1 VNDHDISIRKTLAA
15 AAMIASLAIGAGT
28 GHAKTVASNVYTLRV
43 GSSPASLATSVLFD
57 GQFIWATV
65 QNPKGGVL
73 LKINLTGSIVSST
86 DIAGS
91 PIELAYDGANVW
103 VTDYASSSVTIV
115 NQGGNVL
122 KTIRLPSSAN
132 PEGIT
137 FDGKYVW
144 VANNGVGANSVSK
157 FDARRQTLLATYSV
171 GRNPDGVAFDGTSI
185 WVTNSYSNN
194 VWKINR
200 ETGAYID
207 GFATGVF
214 PLSIVY
220 DGANMWIGNGNG
232 GGAGATD
239 IDVGSL
245 TKIRTADGVAL
256 GSYVTGYRVRGLV
269 FDGSS
274 IWVCNSE
281 DDTVSRL
288 QAANVT
294 LLGTFATGKN
304 PRAVAFDG
312 TKIWIANSGENSLTV
327 IGPATDSAALA
338 GAAPMAVAQREVD
351 PSSAIGPMVK
361 LILDAN

>member
-1 VNDHDISIRKTLAA
+1 MNDHDVSIRKTLAA
-15 AAMIASLAIGAGT
+15 AAMIASLAVGGQV
-28 GHAKTVASNVYTLRV
+28 GHAKTVASNVYTLHV
-43 GSSPASLATSVLFD
+43 GNSPASLASSVLFD
-57 GQFIWATV
+57 GQFIWTTV
-65 QNPKGGVL
+65 KNPNGGVL
-73 LKINLTGSIVSST
+73 LKIDLIGSIVSST

-115 NQGGNVL
+115 NQSGKVL
-122 KTIRLPSSAN
+122 KTIQLPSSAN
-132 PEGIT
+132 PEGIL

-157 FDARRQTLLATYSV
+157 FDPRSQTLLATYSV
-171 GRNPDGVAFDGTSI
+171 GQNPDGVAFDGTFI
-185 WVTNSYSNN
+185 WVTNSYNNN
-194 VWKINR
+194 VWKLNR

-207 GFATGVF
+207 GFATGIF

-239 IDVGSL
+239 VDVGSL
-245 TKIRTADGVAL
+245 TKIRAADGVAL

-269 FDGSS
+269 YDGSS
-274 IWVCNSE
+274 IWVCNA
-281 DDTVSRL
+281 DDNTVSRL
-288 QAANVT
+288 QAANVA

-312 TKIWIANSGENSLTV
+312 TKIWIANSGENSLTI
-327 IGPATDSAALA
+327 IGPATNSAALA
-338 GAAPMAVAQREVD
+338 GTAPMAVEQREVD
-351 PSSAIGPMVK
+351 PSSAIGSMVR
-361 LILDAN
+361 LILGAD